1 VVCALTHCPP
11 LIAALSSLGVFQGDG
26 RSRLAAHFLP
36 RHLSLP
42 RGVHGAFSGSWD
54 DRGIGLSTR
63 SPWARFTTMG
73 NANSNIDSLKEEL
86 GWLKVLFAV
95 SAAVDA
101 SLMSWIS
108 QNYSR
113 AERLVF
119 VLASLSAIV
128 VSGVLVWMNYAAY
141 RNIRQLKNL
150 P

>member
-1 VVCALTHCPP
+1 
-11 LIAALSSLGVFQGDG
+11 
-26 RSRLAAHFLP
+26 
-36 RHLSLP
+36 
-42 RGVHGAFSGSWD
+42 
-54 DRGIGLSTR
+54 
-63 SPWARFTTMG
+63 MG